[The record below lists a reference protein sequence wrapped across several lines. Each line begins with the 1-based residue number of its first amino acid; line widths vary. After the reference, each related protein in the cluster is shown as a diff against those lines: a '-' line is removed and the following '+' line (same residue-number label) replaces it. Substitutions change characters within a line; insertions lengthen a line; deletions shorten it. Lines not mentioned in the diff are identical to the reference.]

1 MKIYPVLFHYNAFS
15 ASFSLKDVFIILHLR
30 QRQKAVRLNFK
41 HIYFPGNKNRLLS
54 AKYKITL
61 TALNLTFKISKGYSL
76 KYLLIILQQPGR
88 YIPVS
93 GIYRQQIIGETDHAA
108 CT

>member
-1 MKIYPVLFHYNAFS
+1 M
-15 ASFSLKDVFIILHLR
+15 
-30 QRQKAVRLNFK
+30 AVRLNFK
-41 HIYFPGNKNRLLS
+41 HIYFPGNNNSLLS
-54 AKYKITL
+54 PKYKITL

-88 YIPVS
+88 YIPVP